1 MTTFCETVT
10 FTCKIAHVGHKK
22 CRDQVAWYLAN
33 ILEMVKTFLI
43 LILFFK
49 NILSNH
55 LVLVVQLGE
64 SRWEG

>member
-1 MTTFCETVT
+1 MSTFCETVT
-10 FTCKIAHVGHKK
+10 FTCKVAHLGHKK
-22 CRDQVAWYLAN
+22 EYRDQVAWYLAN
-33 ILEMVKTFLI
+33 TLEMVKTF

-55 LVLVVQLGE
+55 LVLVVQLRE